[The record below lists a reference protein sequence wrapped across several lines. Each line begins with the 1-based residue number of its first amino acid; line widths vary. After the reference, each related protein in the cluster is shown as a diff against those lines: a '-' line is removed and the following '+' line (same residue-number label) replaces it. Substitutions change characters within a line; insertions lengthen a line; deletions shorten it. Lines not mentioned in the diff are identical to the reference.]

1 MDNSFIALKTIDL
14 LKKRHFNQIRSILTK
29 IKPIAKE
36 FNNKEHIEPYNIIL
50 AASDIYYH
58 ENYHS
63 YIMAYILEKKRNTI
77 KYFIEYINELS
88 DMPKINEK
96 NYLDTKVIREEN
108 KIDILIKD
116 LTSLHCIIIEN
127 KINNAGDMT
136 RQLPRYYKTS
146 IKNGLTV
153 DRILYYSLDG
163 KKRPDKSTWTDKD
176 LQLGLDSKIVFGAA
190 ANGEKIDYINA
201 FLIKCKNNTDNEQEK
216 AFYCQYI
223 DLLEYLR
230 RNQMDYQLMEK
241 FYKEMLNVEQY
252 NSALSIRDML
262 NEFTSF
268 RRDRIY
274 NDFLNNHSPFEKIFK
289 WSNNDTVFEFIRDI
303 APKEDIKLDIWS
315 EQNQTR
321 ICFWIQDPKV
331 KSDLIKN
338 ILKKIGEDDNFT
350 KEEMNS
356 YVKIFKFPEEDEL
369 MYKYIKKFLLLLEK
383 NKDTISQ

>member
-14 LKKRHFNQIRSILTK
+14 LKKRYFNQIRSILTK

-36 FNNKEHIEPYNIIL
+36 FNNKEYIEPYNIIL

-63 YIMAYILEKKRNTI
+63 DIMAYILENKRNTL
-77 KYFIEYINELS
+77 KYFIEYINGLS
-88 DMPKINEK
+88 DMPKINEN
-96 NYLDTKVIREEN
+96 NYLLDTEIIREEN
-108 KIDILIKD
+108 KIDILIRD
-116 LTSLHCIIIEN
+116 LTSLHCIIVEN
-127 KINNAGDMT
+127 KINNAGDMP
-136 RQLPRYYKTS
+136 RQLPRYYLTCIEK
-146 IKNGLTV
+146 GYTV

-163 KKRPDKSTWTDKD
+163 EKRPEKPTWTDKD

-190 ANGEKIDYINA
+190 ANGEKTDYVNA
-201 FLIKCKNNTDNEQEK
+201 FLIKCKSNTDNEQEK

-241 FYKEMLNVEQY
+241 FYKEMLNMEQY
-252 NSALSIRDML
+252 SSALSIRDML
-262 NEFTSF
+262 NDFIEF
-268 RRDRIY
+268 RRNRIH
-274 NDFLNNHSPFEKIFK
+274 NEFLNNHSPFEKI
-289 WSNNDTVFEFIRDI
+289 SPYSANTIFEYIRDI
-303 APKEDIKLDIWS
+303 DPKEHIKLDIVS
-315 EQNQTR
+315 EQNQTK
-321 ICFWIQDPKV
+321 IEFWIQDQKV

-356 YVKIFKFPEEDEL
+356 YVKTFKFPEEDEL
-369 MYKYIKKFLLLLEK
+369 MYKYIKKLLLLLEK
-383 NKDTISQ
+383 NKDTINK